1 MSSGMQDQPPQ
12 AVQEAAQLLKNDRVR
27 KYKIDVESDTTVA
40 PDDEM
45 RKRDLME
52 FMGALTSFMSSGM
65 QAAEAGAMPQEV
77 VGELIMFA
85 VRRFKAGRTLEEG
98 IEKAFQAG
106 QKEKGPSPEE
116 QAAQQKMQLE
126 KAKLELKQK
135 ELEMKMQEIAQKL
148 QLQAMELEQDGQI
161 EMAKLAQKQ
170 RSDIMNMMTVMIN
183 AQGGKK
189 DD

>member
-1 MSSGMQDQPPQ
+1 
-12 AVQEAAQLLKNDRVR
+12 
-27 KYKIDVESDTTVA
+27 
-40 PDDEM
+40 
-45 RKRDLME
+45 ME
-52 FMGALTSFMSSGM
+52 FMGALTNFMSSGI
-65 QAAEAGAMPQEV
+65 QAAEAGAMPKEV

-85 VRRFKAGRTLEEG
+85 VRRFKAGRELEG
-98 IEKAFQAG
+98 KIEEAFQG
-106 QKEKGPSPEE
+106 QQQEKGPSPEE
-116 QAAQQKMQLE
+116 QAAQQKAQLE
-126 KAKLELKQK
+126 QAKLQLKQK